1 MIQQVH
7 QAPPTRGDLR
17 GKGALPGKPRYLCDE
32 PSAANSAASPKGWE
46 PRQSRKFF
54 IANVTVRNHVH
65 SILHKQLHVHTKV
78 AAVVLAYR
86 HSLV

>member
-1 MIQQVH
+1 
-7 QAPPTRGDLR
+7 
-17 GKGALPGKPRYLCDE
+17 
-32 PSAANSAASPKGWE
+32 
-46 PRQSRKFF
+46 
-54 IANVTVRNHVH
+54 VTVRNHVH